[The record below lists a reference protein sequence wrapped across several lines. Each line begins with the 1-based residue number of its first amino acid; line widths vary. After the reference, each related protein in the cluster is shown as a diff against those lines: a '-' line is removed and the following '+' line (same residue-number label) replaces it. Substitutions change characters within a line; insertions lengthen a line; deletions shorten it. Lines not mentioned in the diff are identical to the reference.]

1 MVVNRKKTSFQ
12 NKPDSAVSALIEDPT
27 CHCLYVRIEIIY
39 NVISVSLS
47 EITVPI
53 ISGQNF
59 RVSMIGSLS
68 LLPYLYHRDTHSGVF
83 LLSPHNAFGRRGN
96 KL

>member
-1 MVVNRKKTSFQ
+1 MVVNRKPSFQ

-39 NVISVSLS
+39 NAVSVSSS
-47 EITVPI
+47 EVTVPI

-59 RVSMIGSLS
+59 RVSVGSSS
-68 LLPYLYHRDTHSGVF
+68 LLAYLYYRDTHSGVF
-83 LLSPHNAFGRRGN
+83 LLSLHNAFGRRGN

>member
-1 MVVNRKKTSFQ
+1 M
-12 NKPDSAVSALIEDPT
+12 SALIEDPT
-27 CHCLYVRIEIIY
+27 CHCLYVRTEIIY
-39 NVISVSLS
+39 NAISVSSS

-59 RVSMIGSLS
+59 RVSMGSSS
-68 LLPYLYHRDTHSGVF
+68 LLAHLYHRDAHSGVF